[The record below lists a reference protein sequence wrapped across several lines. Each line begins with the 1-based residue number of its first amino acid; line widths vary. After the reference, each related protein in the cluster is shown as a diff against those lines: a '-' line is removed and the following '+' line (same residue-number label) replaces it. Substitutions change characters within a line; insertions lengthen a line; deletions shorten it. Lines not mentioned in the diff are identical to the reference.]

1 MAIARPVLLEDTS
14 LALAAS
20 GLAADKVHAMA
31 PSASPALTKM
41 RVHSGIEGHEIAVER
56 MRGSNA
62 SGAPIIYVHG
72 ATFPASLAINWAFD
86 DGRSWRDDLVAA
98 GHDVWTFDF
107 LGYGSSDRYEAMA
120 AAPLPG
126 PLGRSEV
133 ASRQIAAV
141 VARVRAETGAPRV
154 TLLAHSWGS
163 IASGRFAAEHPELI
177 DRLVFFAPIVR
188 RDREELPDPAKFPG
202 WMPMSLDAQWKR
214 FIEDVP
220 VREQAVMTKEMF
232 DPWGAAYLATDH
244 TAVARTPAAVAIPTG
259 PQADIAA
266 AWQND
271 LGYDPSLIQAPV
283 TILRGEWDSLCN
295 DEDAAW
301 LLAHLS
307 HNPGAR
313 DVKLLRGT
321 HLMHLETGRQRLWA
335 ATRDALARL

>member
-1 MAIARPVLLEDTS
+1 MMGARHALLQGTR
-14 LALAAS
+14 LASAES
-20 GLAADKVHAMA
+20 GLAADKVHAQA
-31 PSASPALTKM
+31 SSAAAALTKV
-41 RVHSGIEGHEIAVER
+41 RVSSGVEGHEIAVER

-62 SGAPIIYVHG
+62 AGAPIIYVHG
-72 ATFPASLAINWAFD
+72 ATFPSALAINWAFD

-98 GHDVWTFDF
+98 GHDVWTLDF

-120 AAPLPG
+120 AAPTQG

-154 TLLAHSWGS
+154 SLLAHSWGA
-163 IASGRFAAEHPELI
+163 IASGRFAVDRSELV

-188 RDREELPDPAKFPG
+188 RDRKELPDPAKFPG
-202 WMPMSLDAQWKR
+202 WMPMSLEAQWKR

-220 VREQAVMTKEMF
+220 PHEQAVMTKAMF
-232 DPWGAAYLATDH
+232 DPWGAAYLATDLAAA
-244 TAVARTPAAVAIPTG
+244 TRTPAAVAIPTG

-271 LGYDPSLIQAPV
+271 FGYDPSLIKAPL

-295 DEDAAW
+295 DEDSAW

-307 HNPGAR
+307 QCPNTR
-313 DVKLLRGT
+313 DVKLPRGT
-321 HLMHLETGRQRLWA
+321 HLMHLETGRQQLWA
-335 ATRDALARL
+335 ATRDAFAAA